1 MKTNNCKIRL
11 IEEKDIP
18 ILYEH
23 LREFV
28 ETPNAST
35 SGNLLPPYD
44 QSKKFV
50 MKYLIYNENH
60 EYDKWYIVLDE
71 NENIVG
77 NIFLSKKNMI
87 AYHILKKYQ
96 RKGFAEASVKLM
108 MKENPRKRFFAI
120 VNMKNEP
127 SLDFTTKLG
136 FKKKSFIFEKI
147 ESDYE

>member
-1 MKTNNCKIRL
+1 METNNCKIRL
-11 IEEKDIP
+11 VNERDIP

-35 SGNLLPPYD
+35 SGNPLPPYD
-44 QSKKFV
+44 ESKKFI
-50 MKYLIYNENH
+50 MKYLIDNKNH

-77 NIFLSKKNMI
+77 DVFLNKKNMI

-96 RKGFAEASVKLM
+96 RKGFAESSVKLM
-108 MKENPRKRFFAI
+108 MKENPRRRFFAT

>member
-44 QSKKFV
+44 QSKK
-50 MKYLIYNENH
+50 L
-60 EYDKWYIVLDE
+60 
-71 NENIVG
+71 
-77 NIFLSKKNMI
+77 
-87 AYHILKKYQ
+87 
-96 RKGFAEASVKLM
+96 
-108 MKENPRKRFFAI
+108 
-120 VNMKNEP
+120 
-127 SLDFTTKLG
+127 
-136 FKKKSFIFEKI
+136 
-147 ESDYE
+147 